1 MAGGFF
7 DKAKELL
14 VGKQEP
20 TAWEPPAEAFE
31 VEFNAKE
38 PPKVAPPKIPAP
50 KLELS
55 EKPWEP
61 PAEAFEVSTPMRSP
75 HEKTRFFQGIA
86 AIESKGQ
93 ADPYAAMNPNSSA
106 VGKYQFLWSK
116 WGNQIQ
122 NFAKRPLTK
131 QEFAKDKE
139 LQEKFAEYYHDTV
152 LIPEANKLEQR
163 YGKYLV
169 ARGATKPSDARA
181 LIHFL
186 GYRNA
191 ATWALTGELPDEV
204 QKDNVTVRKYLDTV
218 RKYY

>member
-14 VGKQEP
+14 TGNKAPQEEDELIFSIKESPAFKVPPIPKP
-20 TAWEPPAEAFE
+20 TVPKFGVPSVVSSSDEDE
-31 VEFNAKE
+31 VLAT
-38 PPKVAPPKIPAP
+38 I
-50 KLELS
+50 
-55 EKPWEP
+55 
-61 PAEAFEVSTPMRSP
+61 PMRSP

-86 AIESKGQ
+86 AVESKGQ
-93 ADPYAAMNPNSSA
+93 ADPYAATNPNSSA

-131 QEFAKDKE
+131 QEFAKDKD

-163 YGKYLV
+163 YGKYLA
-169 ARGATKPSDARA
+169 ARGATRPSDARA

-186 GYRNA
+186 GYNNA
-191 ATWALTGELPDEV
+191 ATWALTGQLPEEV

>member
-14 VGKQEP
+14 TGGQAPQEEDEIIFSIKESP
-20 TAWEPPAEAFE
+20 T
-31 VEFNAKE
+31 
-38 PPKVAPPKIPAP
+38 PKAPPMPKPAAP
-50 KLELS
+50 KFGVPSVVVSPDED
-55 EKPWEP
+55 
-61 PAEAFEVSTPMRSP
+61 EVLATIPMRSP

-86 AIESKGQ
+86 AIESAGQ
-93 ADPYAAMNPNSSA
+93 ADPYAATNPSSSA

-122 NFAKRPLTK
+122 NFAKRPLSK